1 MTASPVLSHQIGQYF
16 KGKDAEGSTAHLVA
30 HAVLGAAVAA
40 ASGNDALAGA
50 LAAAGAEAT
59 APILSK
65 WLYGK
70 NPADLTAAEKS
81 TISAIAG
88 LVGSTAGA
96 AVGGSMADVAQGNQ
110 AGHTAVDNN
119 ALINSKGESK
129 LNAQERKIN
138 EKLKKAGV
146 QNADDYQRKYNECK
160 TDACRQQV
168 KKDYIEASEQASKI
182 ILDLYR
188 SGELTTEE
196 SMILLTSYA
205 SKMMQGAGESQDGWS
220 TPIFNMDAQKWTP
233 SGVIANPDFQQITLS
248 NLVQKMRQSGASEQQ
263 IAMRVLQY
271 QIAGQ
276 AIGSYSMAEQVDALY
291 NSGLSVNTVITAL
304 TLKRGKALSVNE
316 IKAITT
322 RYNQNAGRL
331 VTPNGQVIK
340 NTEHQSTASES
351 RGATQSGGKGKVE
364 GAEKGNKSGN
374 ELTDKTNLKA
384 NENKPI
390 VNPATNKAAGEHT
403 IVRSGKA
410 PKTSTPNSI
419 YEVSRADGSRSVT
432 YYDDKGRTFSREDY
446 GQQKTHGQLG
456 YDSNGKVPPH
466 EHKITYNERGYV
478 DKHFYRKLDANG
490 KPVGPWIVDKK

>member
-1 MTASPVLSHQIGQYF
+1 
-16 KGKDAEGSTAHLVA
+16 
-30 HAVLGAAVAA
+30 
-40 ASGNDALAGA
+40 
-50 LAAAGAEAT
+50 
-59 APILSK
+59 
-65 WLYGK
+65 
-70 NPADLTAAEKS
+70 
-81 TISAIAG
+81 
-88 LVGSTAGA
+88 
-96 AVGGSMADVAQGNQ
+96 
-110 AGHTAVDNN
+110 
-119 ALINSKGESK
+119 
-129 LNAQERKIN
+129 
-138 EKLKKAGV
+138 KKAGV
-146 QNADDYQRKYNECK
+146 QNADDYQRKYNDCK

-364 GAEKGNKSGN
+364 GAHKTEQVAGKDAGKGTSSEIKNTYNSIKDSPQYPQAF
-374 ELTDKTNLKA
+374 KA
-384 NENKPI
+384 IQNGTTRNAVKNQALLEQLREIEPGKWTK
-390 VNPATNKAAGEHT
+390 VYKDGFDA
-403 IVRSGKA
+403 SGK
-410 PKTSTPNSI
+410 KVSI
-419 YEVSRADGSRSVT
+419 HYFQSQS
-432 YYDDKGRTFSREDY
+432 
-446 GQQKTHGQLG
+446 
-456 YDSNGKVPPH
+456 GKVFNV
-466 EHKITYNERGYV
+466 KV
-478 DKHFYRKLDANG
+478 
-490 KPVGPWIVDKK
+490 KPNWSNIK

>member
-1 MTASPVLSHQIGQYF
+1 MDPNRLPESVKASIRDLS
-16 KGKDAEGSTAHLVA
+16 S
-30 HAVLGAAVAA
+30 AVATV
-40 ASGNDALAGA
+40 SGG
-50 LAAAGAEAT
+50 
-59 APILSK
+59 
-65 WLYGK
+65 
-70 NPADLTAAEKS
+70 LTGGSLVNAQ
-81 TISAIAG
+81 IAG
-88 LVGSTAGA
+88 VVGQN
-96 AVGGSMADVAQGNQ
+96 AVE
-110 AGHTAVDNN
+110 NN

-146 QNADDYQRKYNECK
+146 QNADDYQRKYDACK
-160 TDACRQQV
+160 TEQCKKQV
-168 KKDYIEASEQASKI
+168 LADYEQASKQASQI
-182 ILDLYR
+182 ILELYR
-188 SGELTTEE
+188 SGQLSTEE
-196 SMILLTSYA
+196 SMILLTSYG
-205 SKMMQGAGESQDGWS
+205 SKMMQGAGESQHGWD
-220 TPIFNMDAQKWTP
+220 TPIFNKEVNKWTP
-233 SGVIANPDFQQITLS
+233 SGKIKTPEFEEIRLS
-248 NLVQKMRQSGASEQQ
+248 NAIQKMKKAGVPDKQIEAIASS
-263 IAMRVLQY
+263 Y

-276 AIGSYSMAEQVDALY
+276 YFGSYAQIGEQVDALY
-291 NSGLSVNTVITAL
+291 NSGLSLKSVINVIA
-304 TLKRGKALSVNE
+304 LKRGKALSINE

-322 RYNQNAGRL
+322 RYNNKAGSL
-331 VTPNGQVIK
+331 VTANGQVIK
-340 NTEHQSTASES
+340 NDGHLSTASES